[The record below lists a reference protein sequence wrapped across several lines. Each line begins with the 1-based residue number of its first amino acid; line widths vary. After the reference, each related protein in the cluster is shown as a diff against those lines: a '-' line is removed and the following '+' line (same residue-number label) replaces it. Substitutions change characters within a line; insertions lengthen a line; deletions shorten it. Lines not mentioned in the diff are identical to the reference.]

1 MPEYLTRTAFE
12 LHLNTTFRMNVEGD
26 EAIDL
31 ELVEANDK
39 TPERF
44 EGEQF
49 SLIFKGPPE
58 PYLPQQIYPLDHPAM
73 GRLDLF
79 LVPVDQKKDGFYYE
93 AFFNRAADLD
103 A

>member
-1 MPEYLTRTAFE
+1 MSDYLTRVSFE
-12 LHLNTTFRMNVEGD
+12 PYLNTTFRLNLEGG

-44 EGEQF
+44 DGEQF
-49 SLIFKGPPE
+49 SLIFKGPPDSYIE
-58 PYLPQQIYPLDHPAM
+58 QQTCPLEHPAM

-93 AFFNRAADLD
+93 AFFNRAADQEG
-103 A
+103 